1 MFQLQLTTTAHTKL
15 GHILVMMLLLP
26 LASQLPDSVW
36 SADSLPPIDFVIAG
50 IRHHFENIDRAS
62 GVISLNQSV
71 EPKLLDV
78 LNAQTGGGIEATE
91 AWTYFWYIDSPNLF
105 LSMAPGNPKLVGG
118 KRLSRHVMVRNG
130 DKFMA
135 WREYRFPDDPKRSP
149 LLTGVYGPAQEF
161 MEEELPKSESMKDPR
176 YYGYFRGDK
185 FLGELLALS
194 QPTTKILRTEEF
206 DGAKC
211 VVIEVQRTPGRRSIM
226 WIDMEHGFM
235 IRKAL
240 ECEYL
245 GNRERTLEDFAVHSI
260 VGGEGKWLP
269 SKVSTRVTFW
279 NRETGDNLGSATIA
293 VTVNRIVIGNEV
305 PPSIFDISFPL
316 GTIVSDRF
324 REKEF
329 IVMWSDV
336 ETSPADGHVEN
347 KGNE

>member
-1 MFQLQLTTTAHTKL
+1 
-15 GHILVMMLLLP
+15 
-26 LASQLPDSVW
+26 
-36 SADSLPPIDFVIAG
+36 
-50 IRHHFENIDRAS
+50 
-62 GVISLNQSV
+62 
-71 EPKLLDV
+71 
-78 LNAQTGGGIEATE
+78 
-91 AWTYFWYIDSPNLF
+91 
-105 LSMAPGNPKLVGG
+105 
-118 KRLSRHVMVRNG
+118 
-130 DKFMA
+130 
-135 WREYRFPDDPKRSP
+135 
-149 LLTGVYGPAQEF
+149 
-161 MEEELPKSESMKDPR
+161 MKDPR

-194 QPTTKILRTEEF
+194 RPTTKILRTEEF